1 MNNDIINFLKF
12 VQLDSYNID
21 YENTDVWVPMSP
33 NEETI
38 VHL

>member
-21 YENTDVWVPMSP
+21 YENTDVWVPM
-33 NEETI
+33 
-38 VHL
+38 